1 MAKKAW
7 HLLNFAMQQQDQTN
21 WCWAAVAAS
30 VGRYYH
36 EDTRWTQCGIADGEL
51 QRADCCDG
59 QGGGLCNV
67 YGFLPSALYRV
78 GCLKAWDVGKRAL
91 LAQLCAEIDGQR
103 PLCARVQWQGGGAHF
118 VAIVGYL
125 EGGQDSDLIAVEDPF
140 WGPSDIAYD
149 TFCTNYA
156 TQRGSWT
163 DTYYTSQ

>member
-7 HLLNFAMQQQDQTN
+7 HLLDFSMQQQDQTN

-30 VGRYYH
+30 VVRYYH
-36 EDTRWTQCGIADGEL
+36 ADTQWTQCRIAEGEL

-59 QGGGLCNV
+59 EDGGLCNV

-78 GCLKAWDVGKRAL
+78 GCLKVWDIGKRAL
-91 LAQLCAEIDGQR
+91 LEQLCAEIDEQR

-125 EGGQDSDLIAVEDPF
+125 EDGDLIAVEDPF
-140 WGPSDIAYD
+140 WGPSDIAYN
-149 TFCTNYA
+149 TFCTHYT
-156 TQRGSWT
+156 TQQGSWT
-163 DTYYTSQ
+163 DAYYTSQ